1 MCSHCRFQPKRLR
14 AALLFFFF
22 FPLPKGVLTVCT
34 PTTGLNRPGLLKM
47 CQHCREKG
55 EGKFLKVSWGEGKG
69 ETQGDEEE
77 KREGEIQTKRERVS
91 CGLNSGQLFK
101 ACACS
106 WVGAALIKDAAS
118 EQATDARE
126 GGTHKSRRGKA
137 TSFSG
142 TKTETVKKKKKTLNN
157 NYRSYTDE
165 RKLIL
170 YLSSLSRTFKCKGH
184 YIFCV

>member
-1 MCSHCRFQPKRLR
+1 MKRGKENSWR
-14 AALLFFFF
+14 WAEVKA
-22 FPLPKGVLTVCT
+22 KG
-34 PTTGLNRPGLLKM
+34 R
-47 CQHCREKG
+47 RKG
-55 EGKFLKVSWGEGKG
+55 
-69 ETQGDEEE
+69 TRR
-77 KREGEIQTKRERVS
+77 KREGEIQRKRERVS

-170 YLSSLSRTFKCKGH
+170 YLSSLSLTFKCKGH
-184 YIFCV
+184 YIFCVWVLCFFTFCTPEKLVVYCVGWPGI